1 MALQLDELFPSN
13 LPPLSTGGNITHG
26 WSRPL
31 HMLLVSRPQ
40 QSFLLRKRLSQKNVG
55 FGSLKIGRLPGPATR
70 AEDVVGAAKAQAFRP
85 STLCMVQE
93 SKSLHPAPK
102 TPSVPYHL
110 VWLRLRKRISG
121 TGEARGKLVASLEP
135 ARSQTPSCQVSSSSA
150 GPSPHKRPVK
160 LEGPLY
166 FRGEKLIP
174 IINRL

>member
-40 QSFLLRKRLSQKNVG
+40 QSFLLRKRLSKKNVG

-70 AEDVVGAAKAQAFRP
+70 AEDVVGATKAQAFRP

-93 SKSLHPAPK
+93 SP
-102 TPSVPYHL
+102 PSVPYHL

-121 TGEARGKLVASLEP
+121 TGEARGKLVAPLEP

-166 FRGEKLIP
+166 FRGEILDP